1 MSQSVSY
8 TVYLSPKDGYGCHDG
23 NEGGHGGLGGHGGH
37 DRVDM
42 VLDMVVAG
50 GNKPPTKDMAK

>member
-23 NEGGHGGLGGHGGH
+23 NEGGHGGLGGHGGQGRH
-37 DRVDM
+37 GVGHS
-42 VLDMVVAG
+42 G
-50 GNKPPTKDMAK
+50 GRGK